1 MYLRIP
7 VLTFVTIQRIPQWD
21 KINTNISTHKDNFSK
36 IQNRL
41 KHDISVQGWA
51 DCWIISGRL
60 LPLSWRPRCK
70 GGSEFKVTP
79 LRFWWWQWYLTC
91 GVMVIIFYVCPVPD
105 KRHLMT
111 KMSSTLRRSEN
122 CRRGRKSRVSSQS
135 AAGDLY
141 CAIISTLCTSS
152 RKTPS
157 SLNALQYKKQPSLY
171 CFTTNQCKTWL

>member
-1 MYLRIP
+1 M
-7 VLTFVTIQRIPQWD
+7 
-21 KINTNISTHKDNFSK
+21 
-36 IQNRL
+36 
-41 KHDISVQGWA
+41 
-51 DCWIISGRL
+51 II
-60 LPLSWRPRCK
+60 LS
-70 GGSEFKVTP
+70 
-79 LRFWWWQWYLTC
+79 
-91 GVMVIIFYVCPVPD
+91 VCPVPD

-171 CFTTNQCKTWL
+171 CFTTNQYKTWLQNIKLFALRCKYLSGRSCHLVLFAFLLCCCWTSINALPTCCICTLCLCLCVCQTHARQHEGHGSASAHLAHRQRSWLPPHLFFSTGSI